1 VTVPRASSPG
11 GDKEVPGRR
20 KDFSDRD
27 FARFSG
33 LVREQCG
40 INLGAHKKNMLEARL
55 RKRLRRLGF
64 ESFSE
69 YAEYVF
75 SDAGRDKELIPLLD
89 VVTTNK
95 TEFFREPAH
104 FQFLSGGGLDRLVAG
119 YGAGRSRPLQ
129 VWSAGCSTGEE
140 PYTLAMVLSEY
151 ADQDGRFDF
160 SILGTDLSTRVL
172 DQARLAVYPRERI
185 ETVPEQLK
193 KKYLLRSKDP
203 ERSRVR
209 VVPGLRSRVAF
220 RRLNFKDAE
229 WKIPRQIDLLFCR
242 NVLIYFDRPTQF
254 ALLERFCSCLA
265 PGRLL
270 FLGHSESL
278 HGLGLPLTPLAPSI
292 YRRD

>member
-1 VTVPRASSPG
+1 MAVSCASFSG
-11 GDKEVPGRR
+11 GDKESPGRR
-20 KDFSDRD
+20 GDFSDRD
-27 FARFSG
+27 FARFSD

-55 RKRLRRLGF
+55 RKRLRRLGIDT
-64 ESFSE
+64 FSE

-75 SDAGRDKELIPLLD
+75 SEAGRDQELISLLD

-104 FQFLSGGGLDRLVAG
+104 FQFLLNGCLDRLVAG
-119 YGAGRSRPLQ
+119 CGAGRSRPLQ

-151 ADQDGRFDF
+151 AEQDGNFDF
-160 SILGTDLSTRVL
+160 SILGTDLSTQVL
-172 DQARLAVYPRERI
+172 DKARLAVYPRERI
-185 ETVPEQLK
+185 ETVPEPLR
-193 KKYLLRSKDP
+193 KKYLLRSKDL
-203 ERSRVR
+203 ERSRIR
-209 VVPGLRSRVAF
+209 VVPGLRRRVTF
-220 RRLNFKDAE
+220 QRLNFKEAG